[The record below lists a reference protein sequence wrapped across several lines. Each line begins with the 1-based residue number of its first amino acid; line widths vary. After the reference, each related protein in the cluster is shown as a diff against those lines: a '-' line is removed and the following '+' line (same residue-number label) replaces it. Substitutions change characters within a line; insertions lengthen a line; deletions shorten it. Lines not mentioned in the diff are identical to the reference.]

1 MMEIQGG
8 LWNRLFYTLGGGIE
22 DNAVFGVAGTPRAS
36 LAYYLVRPGSSGIF
50 SGTRLTFNFAKGIKE
65 PSIYYENNSL
75 YSLLQDTAVVPN
87 GPQLIAQ
94 YHIQPFLAE
103 NSRTYDGGVEQQL
116 FGGKARFSAT
126 YFHNEFTNQAEFVSS
141 QYLVRTGS
149 AAKPWRRRKASSE
162 RPSTP

>member
-22 DNAVFGVAGTPRAS
+22 NNAVFGVAGTPRAS
-36 LAYYLVRPGSSGIF
+36 LAYYLVRPGGSGVF

-75 YSLLQDTAVVPN
+75 YQLLQNPAVVPN

-103 NSRTYDGGVEQQL
+103 QL
-116 FGGKARFSAT
+116 A
-126 YFHNEFTNQAEFVSS
+126 H
-141 QYLVRTGS
+141 L
-149 AAKPWRRRKASSE
+149 
-162 RPSTP
+162 